1 MGTITIL
8 NGTNVPINSAISAGV
23 NYSWCN
29 ELFPKEFY
37 VHDGAAGV
45 YSLNTRFWLG
55 EESEYSNSGTEI
67 GLWIAGVALGIVG
80 LVAIPISAGASA
92 PATAAAW
99 ALLAGSALTGGA
111 GVAIGGI
118 SIAASEFTNEPAVW
132 TNIHAIHD
140 RRFIAEGTVELT
152 KGQDGLLTY
161 NGEPRITLRQLSEE
175 EFETY
180 QTRDKYV
187 EHGTG
192 AAISDH
198 ATAED
203 LRDILDKP
211 VRISPALGGSACW
224 EVENDQTA
232 EHSAMQL
239 WERKTAA
246 QTIWEISVKPRP
258 ADSGP
263 DYVDT
268 FYLYN
273 PALKVYASSTNDRVV
288 TAKHQDAAEFRV
300 YKSAGTDG
308 RYAFMPV
315 ARPNYLVIPAS
326 GNLGNSTKLR
336 LALKTS
342 LRNPLWARWKIMTVP
357 AVAG

>member
-1 MGTITIL
+1 VGKITIL

-37 VHDGAAGV
+37 VHNGAAGV

-55 EESEYSNSGTEI
+55 EESEYSNSAPEI
-67 GLWIAGVALGIVG
+67 GLWIAGVVLGIIG
-80 LVAIPISAGASA
+80 LVSVPFGGGALMIAASA
-92 PATAAAW
+92 
-99 ALLAGSALTGGA
+99 LAGGA
-111 GVAIGGI
+111 GLAIGGI
-118 SIAASEFTNEPAVW
+118 SIAAREFTNDPEVW

-140 RRFIAEGTVELT
+140 RKFIAEGTVDAT
-152 KGQDGLLTY
+152 RGQNGLITY
-161 NGEPRITLRQLSEE
+161 NGEPKITLRQLSEE

-180 QTRDKYV
+180 KTRDKYV

-192 AAISDH
+192 EAISDH
-198 ATAED
+198 ATADD
-203 LRDILDKP
+203 LRGILDKP
-211 VRISPALGGSACW
+211 VRIAPALGGSACW

-239 WERKTAA
+239 WERNTAD
-246 QTIWEISVKPRP
+246 QTIWKISVKPRP
-258 ADSGP
+258 ADPGP
-263 DYVDT
+263 GYVDA
-268 FYLYN
+268 FFLYN
-273 PALKVYASSTNDRVV
+273 PALKVYASSTDERVV
-288 TAKHQDAAEFRV
+288 TTKHQDAAEFWI

-315 ARPNYLVIPAS
+315 ARPNYLVIPSS

-342 LRNPLWARWKIMTVP
+342 LRNPLWARWKIKTVP
-357 AVAG
+357 GAAS

>member
-1 MGTITIL
+1 M
-8 NGTNVPINSAISAGV
+8 
-23 NYSWCN
+23 
-29 ELFPKEFY
+29 
-37 VHDGAAGV
+37 AGV

-67 GLWIAGVALGIVG
+67 GLWVAGVALGVLG
-80 LVAIPISAGASA
+80 LVAVPISAGASA

-99 ALLAGSALTGGA
+99 AVLAGSALTGSA
-111 GVAIGGI
+111 GVAVGGI
-118 SIAASEFTNEPAVW
+118 SVAAREFTNEPAVW
-132 TNIHAIHD
+132 TNIHALHD
-140 RRFIAEGTVELT
+140 RKFIAEGTVELT
-152 KGQDGLLTY
+152 RGQNGVITY
-161 NGEPRITLRQLSEE
+161 NGAPKITLRQLSEE

-180 QTRDKYV
+180 KKRDKYV

-192 AAISDH
+192 PAISDH
-198 ATAED
+198 ATADD
-203 LRDILDKP
+203 LRGILDKP
-211 VRISPALGGSACW
+211 VRIAPALGGSACW

-239 WERKTAA
+239 WERNSAD
-246 QTIWEISVKPRP
+246 QTIWEISVKPTP
-258 ADSGP
+258 ADAGS

-273 PALKVYASSTNDRVV
+273 PALKVYASSTDDRVV
-288 TAKHQDAAEFRV
+288 TAKHQDAAEFRI

-336 LALKTS
+336 LALKSS
-342 LRNPLWARWKIMTVP
+342 LRNPLWARWKLEPVP
-357 AVAG
+357 TAAG

>member
-37 VHDGAAGV
+37 VHNGAAGV

-67 GLWIAGVALGIVG
+67 GLWVAGVTLGIAG
-80 LVAIPISAGASA
+80 LVAAPFTGGGSA
-92 PATAAAW
+92 AAAW
-99 ALLAGSALTGGA
+99 AVLASGLAGGA
-111 GVAIGGI
+111 GLAIGGI
-118 SIAASEFTNEPAVW
+118 SIAAREFTNEPQVW

-140 RRFIAEGTVELT
+140 RKFIAEGTVDLT
-152 KGQDGLLTY
+152 RGQDGILTY
-161 NGEPRITLRQLSEE
+161 NGEPKITLRQISEE
-175 EFETY
+175 EFDTY
-180 QTRDKYV
+180 RTRDRYV

-198 ATAED
+198 ATADD
-203 LRDILDKP
+203 LRGILDKP
-211 VRISPALGGSACW
+211 VRIAPALGGSACW
-224 EVENDQTA
+224 EVEDDQTA

-239 WERKTAA
+239 WERNTAD
-246 QTIWEISVKPRP
+246 QTIWKISVKPRP
-258 ADSGP
+258 AEPGP
-263 DYVDT
+263 GYVDT

-273 PALKVYASSTNDRVV
+273 PTLKAYASSTDTKVV
-288 TAKHQDAAEFRV
+288 TTKHQDAAEFWI

-315 ARPNYLVIPAS
+315 AHPNYLVIPES

-336 LALKTS
+336 LALKTA
-342 LRNPLWARWKIMTVP
+342 LRNPLWARWKVKTVP
-357 AVAG
+357 AAG